1 MIQLDLFRTIER
13 VELGIDC
20 FDISKVEL
28 KIDNPI
34 GGHQEAFMKAVE
46 NLNKLPEGIFIMY
59 KTGAYHRDKTKYPD
73 PVFPYLY
80 DNEMERELVVTVNR
94 TSYPA
99 LTIPNRY
106 HHLMDVREGYTFG
119 FLIHRLAALCFIEND
134 EPNAKLTV
142 DHIDQD
148 SYNYAVH
155 NLEWVTYSENNRRRR
170 GWKK

>member
-13 VELGIDC
+13 VELGVDC

-28 KIDNPI
+28 KIENPVQ
-34 GGHQEAFMKAVE
+34 GHQTAFMKAVE
-46 NLNKLPEGIFIMY
+46 NLNNLPSGTFIMY
-59 KTGAYHRDKTKYPD
+59 KTGAYHKDREKYPD

-80 DNEMERELVVTVNR
+80 DTEMDRELVVSTKR
-94 TSYPA
+94 TSYPSI
-99 LTIPNRY
+99 TIPNRY
-106 HHLMDVREGYTFG
+106 HHFLDVRDGYTFG

-148 SYNYAVH
+148 SQNYAVN

-170 GWKK
+170 EWKK